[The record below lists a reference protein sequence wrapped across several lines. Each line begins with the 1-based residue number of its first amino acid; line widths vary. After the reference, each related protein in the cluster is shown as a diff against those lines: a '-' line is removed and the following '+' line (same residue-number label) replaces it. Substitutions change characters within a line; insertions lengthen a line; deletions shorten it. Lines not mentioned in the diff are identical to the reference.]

1 MDAKQSIIHSAALLV
16 RGYLS
21 TTFGMNYRIGL
32 LDKLNAEEY
41 IIKIEPMIRDAR
53 DISFLVDRNTVIRML
68 SEPGFYRTI
77 DNRIF
82 TAENDEREKWRV
94 RNEFIQRNNM

>member
-21 TTFGMNYRIGL
+21 TTFGMDYRIGL
-32 LDKLNAEEY
+32 LEKRSAEEY
-41 IIKIEPMIRDAR
+41 VIKIEPMIRDAS
-53 DISFLVDRNTVIRML
+53 DISFLVDSNSVFRML
-68 SEPGFYRTI
+68 SEPGFYGTI
-77 DNRIF
+77 DDRIF
-82 TAENDEREKWRV
+82 SSEAAEREKWRA